1 MYATTEYYRRATMWL
16 QASYRPEVLGVYFE
30 LVDACSHLFME
41 NAPPRRAGTADAD
54 DQAFADT
61 VDRCYAYQDEVLADI
76 VSLAD
81 GDTLIIVCSDH
92 GFKSGERRPDTP
104 GRAAD
109 GQAALWHLPN
119 GIVLLRGRAV
129 THGSTVRDATV
140 LDITP
145 TVLRELDVP
154 LAHDLAGK
162 PIPEAFGAGRSMSSP
177 AKIARYDFVP
187 VPPPQPGAAAAPEKV
202 AELRALG
209 YLTGSSDAPRRT
221 DGGRFAA
228 SFVNEGVALYVD
240 REYRDALHA
249 FEKAVELDQ
258 RNVNARAFAARI
270 QLERRELGA
279 ARQLLDQ
286 AAALDPRSAYVRLLR
301 ANLAI
306 TARDWEAADRE
317 LAAAAA
323 LDARLPM
330 LYLQRARLQ
339 NARHDPAAALASLD
353 SAERLTDAEP
363 MLLDILILRADAF
376 TVLGRFTDAAAALT
390 RAAELAP
397 PDHVASARA
406 DVALARGDSASAIGY
421 LRRALDRSPKA
432 AHLWAVLGATYG
444 EAGDYE
450 AAIDAYQR
458 SVAIEPTA
466 LACKTLAALLFEI
479 RHDRARARE
488 LWEQSLALD
497 RRQPDV
503 QRFLSQYDFS
513 R

>member
-1 MYATTEYYRRATMWL
+1 
-16 QASYRPEVLGVYFE
+16 
-30 LVDACSHLFME
+30 
-41 NAPPRRAGTADAD
+41 
-54 DQAFADT
+54 
-61 VDRCYAYQDEVLADI
+61 
-76 VSLAD
+76 
-81 GDTLIIVCSDH
+81 
-92 GFKSGERRPDTP
+92 
-104 GRAAD
+104 
-109 GQAALWHLPN
+109 
-119 GIVLLRGRAV
+119 
-129 THGSTVRDATV
+129 
-140 LDITP
+140 
-145 TVLRELDVP
+145 
-154 LAHDLAGK
+154 
-162 PIPEAFGAGRSMSSP
+162 
-177 AKIARYDFVP
+177 
-187 VPPPQPGAAAAPEKV
+187 
-202 AELRALG
+202 
-209 YLTGSSDAPRRT
+209 
-221 DGGRFAA
+221 
-228 SFVNEGVALYVD
+228 VNEGVALYVD

-353 SAERLTDAEP
+353 GAERLTDAEP

-376 TVLGRFTDAAAALT
+376 TVLGRLTDAAAALT

-444 EAGDYE
+444 EAGDYD

-488 LWEQSLALD
+488 LWEQSLELD